1 ADPRLAGRSFRREQV
16 LEGARRADP
25 QPLGEQLHPRLGSE
39 ADGPAHPALPE
50 AGARRGKLEARGQD
64 LAVHAD
70 RERPPRT
77 VPPAE
82 EARALPDRVAH
93 PPRERA
99 VARGALEDDL
109 GPAPAARRGAPPPGR
124 GPPPAP

>member
-1 ADPRLAGRSFRREQV
+1 GQRG
-16 LEGARRADP
+16 
-25 QPLGEQLHPRLGSE
+25 GEQSGPRLGPE
-39 ADGPAHPALPE
+39 ADAPAHPALPE

-70 RERPPRT
+70 RERPPRI

-109 GPAPAARRGAPPPGR
+109 GPAPAARRDALLRARETAVELHLPGHPPLR
-124 GPPPAP
+124 PPAHPDPPRVAP